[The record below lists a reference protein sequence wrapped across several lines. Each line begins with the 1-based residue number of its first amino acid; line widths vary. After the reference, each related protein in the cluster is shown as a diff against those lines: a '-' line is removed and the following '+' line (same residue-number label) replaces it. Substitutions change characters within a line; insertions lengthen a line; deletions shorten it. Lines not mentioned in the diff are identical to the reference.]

1 MSAPLLVVVHLLQ
14 QGVLHGLFFIMGIQA
29 LEANGTTNKILYL
42 CRGKSL
48 GSTSDPPSPIERKR
62 AIWYFV
68 ALGLLRYGATFAITQ
83 TIPAIKLPISIL
95 LLVLVRTFLFPRY
108 VNPEELWLLDAPTAS
123 PFTLESVGGNFSEM
137 LDLPPTSAPP
147 VVENGPTMVKDT
159 LDEDD
164 LLERGE
170 AGKSRWSF
178 KDFHRRASFRSEAG
192 GAGDR

>member
-1 MSAPLLVVVHLLQ
+1 M
-14 QGVLHGLFFIMGIQA
+14 
-29 LEANGTTNKILYL
+29 
-42 CRGKSL
+42 
-48 GSTSDPPSPIERKR
+48 
-62 AIWYFV
+62 
-68 ALGLLRYGATFAITQ
+68 
-83 TIPAIKLPISIL
+83 
-95 LLVLVRTFLFPRY
+95 LVRTFLFPRY

-123 PFTLESVGGNFSEM
+123 RFTIESVGGKFSEM
-137 LDLPPTSAPP
+137 LDLPPTSARP

-178 KDFHRRASFRSEAG
+178 KDIRRRASFRSEAG